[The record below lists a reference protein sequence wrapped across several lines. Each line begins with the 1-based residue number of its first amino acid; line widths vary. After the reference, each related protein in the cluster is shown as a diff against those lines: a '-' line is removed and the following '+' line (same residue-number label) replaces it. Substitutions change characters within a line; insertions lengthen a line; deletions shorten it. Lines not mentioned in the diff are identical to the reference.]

1 MRDGYLLIR
10 DAIPPRDLASLRLS
24 FETLLERQRVVW
36 RRERAPGD
44 PPGGV
49 WDTARQPRLSKT
61 EAFVDAATAE
71 AVELWL
77 SESIRGVAAQ
87 LLQDE
92 NAAVAEMQMM
102 CNPRFDYGPAP
113 WHRDI
118 NPAEVGPLQQLQDSL
133 AADGPTYVQWNIPL
147 YDDNVFW
154 VVPGSHLRTT
164 TEAESRGLQE
174 DPLAPLPGG
183 MRTELQAG
191 DVLVYIH
198 YLLHW
203 GSSYMREPLRRTVHG
218 GHAIY
223 PYWED
228 LGFTR
233 HLSAQSRQRFE
244 GWAARTAALKDHT
257 EHALR
262 AVLDRDAGAYT
273 DALETLRPGTGDATK
288 LQLTIWLCKAAM
300 RIHLLKRPDYASLPD
315 EVRDLA
321 ASHHSTALNW
331 GPEFAKRFTKPEAD
345 RIWEGFGALEDQLL
359 ASDDEDHVPGYQT
372 GPVAYSLERMRNC
385 YTVADF
391 IGSWEHAA

>member
-1 MRDGYLLIR
+1 
-10 DAIPPRDLASLRLS
+10 
-24 FETLLERQRVVW
+24 
-36 RRERAPGD
+36 
-44 PPGGV
+44 
-49 WDTARQPRLSKT
+49 
-61 EAFVDAATAE
+61 
-71 AVELWL
+71 
-77 SESIRGVAAQ
+77 
-87 LLQDE
+87 
-92 NAAVAEMQMM
+92 
-102 CNPRFDYGPAP
+102 
-113 WHRDI
+113 
-118 NPAEVGPLQQLQDSL
+118 
-133 AADGPTYVQWNIPL
+133 
-147 YDDNVFW
+147 
-154 VVPGSHLRTT
+154 
-164 TEAESRGLQE
+164 
-174 DPLAPLPGG
+174 
-183 MRTELQAG
+183 MRTELHAG

-385 YTVADF
+385 YHRRGLHRQLGARGVDLSGDHERRPCTEPKLNADCDWMLAARQAVAVLCKASPPGWRNGRRTGLKIPGLRSCGFDSHPRHRGGWPAYTRVRPRLTVQSVLQRTVDRLDAKRNSQ
-391 IGSWEHAA
+391 GRLG